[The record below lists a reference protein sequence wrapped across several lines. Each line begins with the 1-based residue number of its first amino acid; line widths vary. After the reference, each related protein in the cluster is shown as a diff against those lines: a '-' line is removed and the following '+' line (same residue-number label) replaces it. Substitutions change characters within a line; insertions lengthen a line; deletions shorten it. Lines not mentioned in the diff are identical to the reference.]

1 MSGFH
6 KKVMPKDQ
14 ITHYSFYYQDNI
26 LMRVFKPPKRP
37 DDATWAEV
45 HQIVLPINLRT
56 SVIEIAHEV
65 FAGHLG
71 ITKTC
76 DRILPEI
83 YCPGLRKDVAT
94 FVNTSPTC
102 QVVWKPNLNIPPYP
116 LQPIQVPS
124 EPFTEIIIDVVGPLP
139 KTNKGNQYILTIFD
153 PTTRYPEAFP
163 LKNITSK
170 TTVSKLTTMFT
181 TFEVPQEI

>member
-1 MSGFH
+1 
-6 KKVMPKDQ
+6 
-14 ITHYSFYYQDNI
+14 
-26 LMRVFKPPKRP
+26 MRVFKPPKRP

-153 PTTRYPEAFP
+153 STTRYPEAFP